1 MKKGLHFGS
10 RCRGIAW
17 LLAAAMFYTLFPLG
31 GNTVRSRAEQ
41 VEYVVRENS
50 GMQDAVISGTSH
62 EIKFEVPAR
71 YNTTAKIKEA
81 GFTRLQVTYR
91 VAEYTQSS
99 DGTAGAMVFFEH
111 GGKWENQWTNLVL
124 GQELTTSIDLT
135 PFLASDSSVSG
146 MGIQFANVSGDISYE
161 IVSAKFTGS
170 KAAGEGD
177 PGSSGGITAP
187 SEANFAKLLQYSLYF
202 YDANMCGPE
211 VEDHSLV
218 AAGKKYGNYA
228 GYRGNCH
235 VCDQTA
241 DYNGKKVDVSGGYHD
256 AGDHA
261 KFNLPQ
267 AYSAVTLA
275 LAYTEFGEAFSETGQ
290 LSHYKTVMEHFC
302 DYFVRCTVRDSS
314 GKAEAY
320 CYQVGDGD
328 RDHAYWGAPENQESR
343 GDQAYFT
350 SSSTPCTDIV
360 GETVAALAI
369 QAYNFPEDERSREYL
384 ECAKELFAYAES
396 NPKASSSG
404 SKAGSFYSGS
414 SWEDDMAL
422 AATWLYR
429 VTGDAAYQ
437 SKAETYV
444 QNPGFVNCW
453 DDMKAAAAAYSRGW
467 DSIRSSIDSNVNG
480 KSLSDGY
487 TYILSWGSARYNTA
501 LQFEALCYDKNMHTN
516 LYKEWAKGQMNYLLG
531 QNSMNQCFVVGYNE
545 NASKN
550 PHHRAA
556 SGCNSYEELNNGS
569 LPDQKVLLGA
579 LCGGISGGDAGHD
592 TASVC
597 APVKYHSDGQHFYH
611 DGIKCYTCNEVTLDY
626 NASLTASA
634 AGLYTLYK
642 EDGRQMLDTDYVI
655 DASAVCGGNPG
666 GNAKTDAELTPE
678 PGKTP
683 EPAVT
688 SKPTVTAKPA
698 GTSKPTVTSEP
709 TETLKP
715 AMTSEPEEP
724 SGPTE
729 TAKPAGTS
737 KPTVTSEPTETL
749 KPIMTSEPEEPSGPT
764 ETAKP
769 AGTSKPTVTPEPTET
784 LKPAMT
790 SEPEEPSGPTETA
803 KPAGLSETTKPAV
816 ISEPGHQTSK
826 QNPRLS
832 KKKLKI
838 KRGKRAKIMLK
849 GTIKSTKVKVK
860 YSKKR
865 LRLKLVKNAGSY
877 KQYQII
883 AKKKGKATVTF
894 TVNKKKL
901 KLKVIVK

>member
-17 LLAAAMFYTLFPLG
+17 LLAAAMFYTLLPLG

-50 GMQDAVISGTSH
+50 GIQDAVISGTSH

-91 VAEYTQSS
+91 VVKYTQSS

-111 GGKWENQWTNLVL
+111 GGKWENQWTNLVMD
-124 GQELTTSIDLT
+124 QELTTSIDLT

-177 PGSSGGITAP
+177 SGSSGGTVAP

-218 AAGKKYGNYA
+218 AVGKKYGNYD
-228 GYRGNCH
+228 GYRGKCH

-302 DYFVRCTVRDSS
+302 DYFVRCTVRDGS

-328 RDHAYWGAPENQESR
+328 WDHAYWGAPEDQESR

-350 SSSTPCTDIV
+350 SPSTPCTDIV
-360 GETVAALAI
+360 GETAAALAI

-429 VTGDAAYQ
+429 ATGDAAYQ
-437 SKAETYV
+437 SKAEAYV
-444 QNPGFVNCW
+444 QDPGFVNCW

-501 LQFEALCYDKNMHTN
+501 LQFEALCYDKNMHTS

-556 SGCNSYEELNNGS
+556 SGCNSYGELNNGS
-569 LPDQKVLLGA
+569 LPNQKVLLGA
-579 LCGGISGGDAGHD
+579 LCGGLSGGDAGHD

-634 AGLYTLYK
+634 AGLYTLNK

-655 DASAVCGGNPG
+655 DASAVCGGNSG
-666 GNAKTDAELTPE
+666 GNAKTDAELTPK
-678 PGKTP
+678 PGGTLKPTETVKP
-683 EPAVT
+683 SETSEPAETSQPTETSEPTETLKPIVT
-688 SKPTVTAKPA
+688 SKPTETAKPA
-698 GTSKPTVTSEP
+698 ETSQPTVTSEP

-715 AMTSEPEEP
+715 TMTSEPAEP

-729 TAKPAGTS
+729 PSKPA
-737 KPTVTSEPTETL
+737 VTSEP
-749 KPIMTSEPEEPSGPT
+749 GR
-764 ETAKP
+764 
-769 AGTSKPTVTPEPTET
+769 
-784 LKPAMT
+784 
-790 SEPEEPSGPTETA
+790 
-803 KPAGLSETTKPAV
+803 
-816 ISEPGHQTSK
+816 QTSK

-849 GTIKSTKVKVK
+849 GTMKSTKVKAK

-865 LRLKLVKNAGSY
+865 LKLKLVKNAGSY
-877 KQYQII
+877 KQYQIT